1 MVRPCLGSN
10 RHNQADHHQ
19 AAQRSTSHSL
29 LLLSHGNAHHAD
41 LLHHG
46 RHEQRRCDGR
56 HNCTSRSFPPPTDRR
71 EGHSVDGAEVLGS
84 EAQVGIG
91 REHGE
96 GAANAEVEHT
106 HPEHKTPLA
115 VLGREGEGRQEGCE
129 DGEHE
134 THRLLVAQLVVL
146 RLSSSRLPYH
156 PAPEGAADAVADGRD
171 GGDQS
176 EEEIVVNN
184 HLTEKLGIMN
194 LSQNHLEEGRNENV
208 RDGHEHD
215 GEPELPERALLHR
228 VLGAHA
234 FFLGLGYSSGEKR
247 VPTVIEEILGLGSH
261 FLHLFL
267 GRFRDHQQSD
277 ELKSE
282 IARSHHEEHLRH
294 SGAYFQREE
303 LFL

>member
-1 MVRPCLGSN
+1 MGV
-10 RHNQADHHQ
+10 
-19 AAQRSTSHSL
+19 
-29 LLLSHGNAHHAD
+29 
-41 LLHHG
+41 
-46 RHEQRRCDGR
+46 
-56 HNCTSRSFPPPTDRR
+56 
-71 EGHSVDGAEVLGS
+71 
-84 EAQVGIG
+84 G

-96 GAANAEVEHT
+96 GTTNAEVEHT

-146 RLSSSRLPYH
+146 RLSLSYLPYH

-171 GGDQS
+171 GGDKG

-194 LSQNHLEEGRNENV
+194 LSQNHLEEGRNEDV

-234 FFLGLGYSSGEKR
+234 LFLGLGYSSGEKR
-247 VPTVIEEILGLGSH
+247 VSTVIEEILSLGSH

-277 ELKSE
+277 ELKRKV
-282 IARSHHEEHLRH
+282 ARSHHEEHLRH